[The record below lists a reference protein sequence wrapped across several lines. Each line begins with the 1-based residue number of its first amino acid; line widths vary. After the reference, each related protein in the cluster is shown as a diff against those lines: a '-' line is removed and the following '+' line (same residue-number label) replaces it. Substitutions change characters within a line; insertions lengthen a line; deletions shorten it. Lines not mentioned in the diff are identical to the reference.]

1 MNKVL
6 IRKQNQDFKIALVDD
21 LSLEYM
27 QEVVGGFIERV
38 SFIDPLDELNID
50 MWANDEGKL
59 IDGLKPTFVVL
70 DNKDK
75 LVDIIMG
82 DTIFTSRDR
91 HGNTIGLN
99 DMQIKI
105 IKNHFKTAA
114 ILNDGTIANV
124 IKI

>member
-6 IRKQNQDFKIALVDD
+6 IRKQNQDFKIALIDD

>member
-50 MWANDEGKL
+50 MWANDGGKL

>member
-6 IRKQNQDFKIALVDD
+6 IRKQNQDFKIVLVDD
-21 LSLEYM
+21 LSLEYI
-27 QEVVGGFIERV
+27 QETVGGFIERV
-38 SFIDPLDELNID
+38 SFIGPLDELNID

-75 LVDIIMG
+75 LVDLIMG

-99 DMQIKI
+99 DIQIQK